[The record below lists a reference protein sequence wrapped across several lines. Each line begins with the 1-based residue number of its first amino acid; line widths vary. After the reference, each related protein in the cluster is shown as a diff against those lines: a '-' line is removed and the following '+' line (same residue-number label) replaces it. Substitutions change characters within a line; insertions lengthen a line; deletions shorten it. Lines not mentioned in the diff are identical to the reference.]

1 MNNILFYIKQS
12 VSILY
17 NNRMHIVPS
26 FIVLILVLNFSF
38 YSIIN
43 ISKLISSNSI
53 SNINEKEENQSFL
66 RYLSEKISFINVKKK
81 ENDEIKPF
89 NLLEAINSNVT
100 ELALYYEFV
109 ENITSHSYYGKWE
122 NLKMDKDK
130 NNFIDNTGEIEL
142 NFQKKRSENYLLNLN
157 QKNNSNISVSFI
169 IKDGE
174 YIDNYL
180 VGNFSFNFKN
190 IPLISYLNKNSFS
203 LYLEKVNLTY
213 AYGHY
218 MDIGKKQYI
227 NNTKI
232 NMTFYKKP
240 ENYINKIN
248 HVISSTDYS
257 LLDFHIKSSTDLD
270 NNNNNIN
277 KNITNEKEE
286 KNKLKNFEISFTSK
300 AYGVQK
306 YPIKILNY
314 SILLTLAA
322 FIEIYFSTKFLVV
335 INENVQMALNIDL
348 ITVFIQIMWTAL
360 ICGVNFF
367 LSLTYEPLT
376 YEYGMPSMTYF
387 TLFSIF
393 LLRILF
399 IGWKSR
405 YIELLFN
412 DMAQFRKKLFQ
423 FYLIFY
429 CLLLCTLVSIK
440 LWYTYFIFTFFLF
453 GGTWIFQIYHSV
465 KKGTKP
471 PMPYSYIFI
480 TSLFKI
486 LIPIY
491 LKAYNNNIFSLRPS
505 YLKVFVCISIV
516 FIEAVIVS
524 LQKLLGPKFFIPEK
538 YREQVFDYYKSEEEI
553 PENAK
558 NNECVICLENLDNL
572 AINNQEED
580 DDIFKTR
587 GNYIEKFAMTI
598 QKWNK
603 KKNNKPYMKTPCNHV
618 FHTKCLETWLEIK
631 NECPYCRQKIPPL
644 DS

>member
-1 MNNILFYIKQS
+1 M
-12 VSILY
+12 
-17 NNRMHIVPS
+17 
-26 FIVLILVLNFSF
+26 
-38 YSIIN
+38 
-43 ISKLISSNSI
+43 SNS
-53 SNINEKEENQSFL
+53 NQKKENPNFV
-66 RYLSEKISFINVKKK
+66 RFLSEKISFINIKRK
-81 ENDEIKPF
+81 ENEEFKSF

-130 NNFIDNTGEIEL
+130 NNFIDKSGEIEL
-142 NFQKKRSENYLLNLN
+142 NFQRKRSDNFLLNLN

-174 YIDNYL
+174 YIDNYI

-203 LYLEKVNLTY
+203 IYLEKINLTY

-227 NNTKI
+227 NKTNI
-232 NMTFYKKP
+232 NMTFYKKS
-240 ENYINKIN
+240 ESFINKIN
-248 HVISSTDYS
+248 HIISSTDYS
-257 LLDFHIKSSTDLD
+257 LLDFHIKSVPELE
-270 NNNNNIN
+270 NNLN
-277 KNITNEKEE
+277 KNNSIKKEE
-286 KNKLKNFEISFTSK
+286 KNGLKNFEISFIGK
-300 AYGVQK
+300 AYGIQK

-314 SILLTLAA
+314 SIILTFAA
-322 FIEIYFSTKFLVV
+322 FIEIYFSTKFLVI

-376 YEYGMPSMTYF
+376 YEYGMPSMIYF

-412 DMAQFRKKLFQ
+412 DMAQFRKKLFR
-423 FYLIFY
+423 FYLVFY
-429 CLLLCTLVSIK
+429 CLLLITLVSIK

-453 GGTWIFQIYHSV
+453 GGTWIFQIYYSV

-505 YLKVFVCISIV
+505 YLKVFICISCV
-516 FIEAVIVS
+516 FIEAIIVS

-538 YREQVFDYYKSEEEI
+538 YRDQVFDYYKSAEEI
-553 PENAK
+553 PDNTK
-558 NNECVICLENLDNL
+558 TNECVICLENLDNL
-572 AINNQEED
+572 AINNQEEED
-580 DDIFKTR
+580 EIFKTS
-587 GNYIEKFAMTI
+587 GNYIEKLATMI

-603 KKNNKPYMKTPCNHV
+603 KKNNKPYMKTPCGHV
-618 FHTKCLETWLEIK
+618 FHRRCLETWLEIK

-644 DS
+644 ET

>member
-1 MNNILFYIKQS
+1 MENILFYLKQS
-12 VSILY
+12 ISIF
-17 NNRMHIVPS
+17 NQNRVHIVPS
-26 FIVLILVLNFSF
+26 FIILLLVINFSF

-43 ISKLISSNSI
+43 FSKFKSSNSS
-53 SNINEKEENQSFL
+53 SNIEQ
-66 RYLSEKISFINVKKK
+66 KK
-81 ENDEIKPF
+81 ENQNFLRFLNQKVLKDYKRVENEEIKLF

-109 ENITSHSYYGKWE
+109 ENITSHSYYGRWE

-130 NNFIDNTGEIEL
+130 FNFIDNSGEIEL
-142 NFQKKRSENYLLNLN
+142 NFQKKRSENYLLGLN

-174 YIDNYL
+174 YIDNYI
-180 VGNFSFNFKN
+180 VGNFTFNFKN
-190 IPLISYLNKNSFS
+190 IPLMSYLNKNSFS
-203 LYLEKVNLTY
+203 IILENINLTY

-218 MDIGKKQYI
+218 MDIGKKLYI
-227 NNTKI
+227 NKTNI

-240 ENYINKIN
+240 EQYINKIN
-248 HVISSTDYS
+248 HIISSTEYS
-257 LLDFHIKSSTDLD
+257 IIDFNIKSVPDLE
-270 NNNNNIN
+270 NNLSKNNTNKKNENI
-277 KNITNEKEE
+277 
-286 KNKLKNFEISFTSK
+286 LKNFEISFSSK

-314 SILLTLAA
+314 SILLTFAA
-322 FIEIYFSTKFLVV
+322 FIEIYFSTKFLVI

-412 DMAQFRKKLFQ
+412 DISRFRKKLFQ

-453 GGTWIFQIYHSV
+453 GGTWIFQIYYSV

-480 TSLFKI
+480 TSLFKM

-505 YLKVFVCISIV
+505 YLKVFLCISIV
-516 FIEAVIVS
+516 FVEAIIVS
-524 LQKLLGPKFFIPEK
+524 LQKLLGPKFFIPER
-538 YREQVFDYYKSEEEI
+538 YREQTFDYYKSAEDI
-553 PENAK
+553 PDNRK
-558 NNECVICLENLDNL
+558 SSECVICLENLENL
-572 AINNQEED
+572 EINNQED
-580 DDIFKTR
+580 DDEVFKAN
-587 GNYIEKFAMTI
+587 GNYIEKLAVMI

-603 KKNNKPYMKTPCNHV
+603 KKNNKPYMKTPCGHI
-618 FHTKCLETWLEIK
+618 FHTRCLETWLEIK

-644 DS
+644 ES

>member
-1 MNNILFYIKQS
+1 MENILFYLKQS
-12 VSILY
+12 ISIF
-17 NNRMHIVPS
+17 NQNRVHIVPS
-26 FIVLILVLNFSF
+26 FIILLLVINFSF

-43 ISKLISSNSI
+43 FSKFKSSNSS
-53 SNINEKEENQSFL
+53 SNIEQ
-66 RYLSEKISFINVKKK
+66 KK
-81 ENDEIKPF
+81 ENQNFLRFLNQKVLKDYKRVENEEIKLF

-109 ENITSHSYYGKWE
+109 ENITSHSYYGRWE

-130 NNFIDNTGEIEL
+130 FNFIDNSGEIEL
-142 NFQKKRSENYLLNLN
+142 NFQKKRSENYLLGLN

-174 YIDNYL
+174 YIDNYI
-180 VGNFSFNFKN
+180 VGNFTFNFKN
-190 IPLISYLNKNSFS
+190 IPLMSYLNKNSFS
-203 LYLEKVNLTY
+203 IVLENINLTY

-218 MDIGKKQYI
+218 MDIGKKLYI
-227 NNTKI
+227 NKTNI

-240 ENYINKIN
+240 EQYINKIN
-248 HVISSTDYS
+248 HIISSTEYS
-257 LLDFHIKSSTDLD
+257 IIDFNIKSVPDLE
-270 NNNNNIN
+270 NNLSKNNTNKKNENI
-277 KNITNEKEE
+277 
-286 KNKLKNFEISFTSK
+286 LKNFEISFSSK

-314 SILLTLAA
+314 SILLTFAA
-322 FIEIYFSTKFLVV
+322 FIEIYFSTKFLVI

-412 DMAQFRKKLFQ
+412 DISRFRKKLFQ

-453 GGTWIFQIYHSV
+453 GGTWIFQIYYSV

-480 TSLFKI
+480 TSLFKM

-505 YLKVFVCISIV
+505 YLKVFLCISIV
-516 FIEAVIVS
+516 FVEAIIVS
-524 LQKLLGPKFFIPEK
+524 LQKLLGPKFFIPER
-538 YREQVFDYYKSEEEI
+538 YREQTFDYYKSAEDI
-553 PENAK
+553 PDNRK
-558 NNECVICLENLDNL
+558 SSECVICLENLENL
-572 AINNQEED
+572 EINNQED
-580 DDIFKTR
+580 DDEVFKAN
-587 GNYIEKFAMTI
+587 GNYIEKLAVMI

-603 KKNNKPYMKTPCNHV
+603 KKNNKPYMKTPCGHI
-618 FHTKCLETWLEIK
+618 FHTRCLETWLEIK

-644 DS
+644 ES

>member
-1 MNNILFYIKQS
+1 MENILFYLKQS
-12 VSILY
+12 ISIF
-17 NNRMHIVPS
+17 NQNRVHIVPS
-26 FIVLILVLNFSF
+26 FIILLLVLNFSF
-38 YSIIN
+38 YGVIN
-43 ISKLISSNSI
+43 FSKFKSSNSS
-53 SNINEKEENQSFL
+53 SNIEQ
-66 RYLSEKISFINVKKK
+66 KK
-81 ENDEIKPF
+81 ENQNFLRFLNQKVLKDYKRVENEEIKLF

-109 ENITSHSYYGKWE
+109 ENITSHSYYGRWE

-130 NNFIDNTGEIEL
+130 FNFIDNSGEIEL
-142 NFQKKRSENYLLNLN
+142 NFQKKRSENYLLGLN

-174 YIDNYL
+174 YIDNYI
-180 VGNFSFNFKN
+180 VGNFTFNFKN
-190 IPLISYLNKNSFS
+190 IPLMSYLNKNSFS
-203 LYLEKVNLTY
+203 IILENINLTY

-218 MDIGKKQYI
+218 MDIGKKLYI
-227 NNTKI
+227 NKTNI

-240 ENYINKIN
+240 EQYINKIN
-248 HVISSTDYS
+248 HIISSTEYS
-257 LLDFHIKSSTDLD
+257 IIDFNIKSIPDLE
-270 NNNNNIN
+270 NNLSKNNTNKKNENI
-277 KNITNEKEE
+277 
-286 KNKLKNFEISFTSK
+286 LKNFEISFSSK

-314 SILLTLAA
+314 SILLTFAA
-322 FIEIYFSTKFLVV
+322 FIEIYFSTKFLVI

-412 DMAQFRKKLFQ
+412 DISRFRKKLFQ

-453 GGTWIFQIYHSV
+453 GGTWIFQIYYSV

-480 TSLFKI
+480 TSLFKM

-505 YLKVFVCISIV
+505 YLKVFLCISIV
-516 FIEAVIVS
+516 FVEAIIVS
-524 LQKLLGPKFFIPEK
+524 LQKLLGPKFFIPER
-538 YREQVFDYYKSEEEI
+538 YREQTFDYYKSAEDI
-553 PENAK
+553 PDNRK
-558 NNECVICLENLDNL
+558 SSECVICLENLENL
-572 AINNQEED
+572 EINNQED
-580 DDIFKTR
+580 DDEVFKAN
-587 GNYIEKFAMTI
+587 GNYIEKLAVMI

-603 KKNNKPYMKTPCNHV
+603 KKNNKPYMKTPCGHI
-618 FHTKCLETWLEIK
+618 FHTRCLETWLEIK

-644 DS
+644 ES

>member
-12 VSILY
+12 ISIFY
-17 NNRMHIVPS
+17 NNRVHIVPS
-26 FIVLILVLNFSF
+26 FIILLLVLNFSF

-43 ISKLISSNSI
+43 ISKLNSSSSKSNS
-53 SNINEKEENQSFL
+53 NQKNENHNFL
-66 RYLSEKISFINVKKK
+66 RFLSERISLINLKRK
-81 ENDEIKPF
+81 ENEEFKSF

-130 NNFIDNTGEIEL
+130 NNFIDKSGEIEL
-142 NFQKKRSENYLLNLN
+142 NFQRKRSDNYLLNLN

-174 YIDNYL
+174 YIDNYI

-203 LYLEKVNLTY
+203 IYLEKINLTY

-227 NNTKI
+227 NKTNI

-240 ENYINKIN
+240 ESFINKIN
-248 HVISSTDYS
+248 HIISSTDYS
-257 LLDFHIKSSTDLD
+257 LLDFHIKSIPEIESNL
-270 NNNNNIN
+270 N
-277 KNITNEKEE
+277 KNNSIKKEE
-286 KNKLKNFEISFTSK
+286 NRLKDFEISFIGK
-300 AYGVQK
+300 AYGIQK

-314 SILLTLAA
+314 SIILTFAA
-322 FIEIYFSTKFLVV
+322 FIEIYFSTKFLVI

-376 YEYGMPSMTYF
+376 YEYGMPSMIYF

-412 DMAQFRKKLFQ
+412 DMAQFRKKLFR
-423 FYLIFY
+423 FYLVFY
-429 CLLLCTLVSIK
+429 CLLLITLVSIK

-453 GGTWIFQIYHSV
+453 GGTWIFQIYYSV

-505 YLKVFVCISIV
+505 YLKVFICISCV
-516 FIEAVIVS
+516 FIEAIIVS

-538 YREQVFDYYKSEEEI
+538 YRDQVFDYYKSAEEI
-553 PENAK
+553 PDNTK
-558 NNECVICLENLDNL
+558 TNECVICLENLDNL
-572 AINNQEED
+572 AINNQEEED
-580 DDIFKTR
+580 EIFKTS
-587 GNYIEKFAMTI
+587 GNYIEKLATMI

-603 KKNNKPYMKTPCNHV
+603 KKNNKPYMKTPCGHV
-618 FHTKCLETWLEIK
+618 FHRRCLETWLEIK

-644 DS
+644 ET

>member
-1 MNNILFYIKQS
+1 MENILFYLKQS
-12 VSILY
+12 ISIF
-17 NNRMHIVPS
+17 NQNRVHIVPS
-26 FIVLILVLNFSF
+26 FIILLLVLNFSF
-38 YSIIN
+38 YGIIN
-43 ISKLISSNSI
+43 FSKFKSSNSS
-53 SNINEKEENQSFL
+53 SNIEQ
-66 RYLSEKISFINVKKK
+66 KK
-81 ENDEIKPF
+81 ENQNFLRFLNQKVLKDYKRVENEEIKLF

-109 ENITSHSYYGKWE
+109 ENITSHSYYGRWE

-130 NNFIDNTGEIEL
+130 FNFIDNSGEIEL
-142 NFQKKRSENYLLNLN
+142 NFQKKRSENYLLGLN

-174 YIDNYL
+174 YIDNYI
-180 VGNFSFNFKN
+180 VGNFTFNFKN
-190 IPLISYLNKNSFS
+190 IPLMSYLNKDSFS
-203 LYLEKVNLTY
+203 IILENINLTY

-218 MDIGKKQYI
+218 MDIGKKLYI
-227 NNTKI
+227 NKTNI

-240 ENYINKIN
+240 EQYINKIN
-248 HVISSTDYS
+248 HIISSTEYS
-257 LLDFHIKSSTDLD
+257 IIDFNIKSVPDLE
-270 NNNNNIN
+270 NNLSKNNTNKKNENI
-277 KNITNEKEE
+277 
-286 KNKLKNFEISFTSK
+286 LKNFEISFSSK

-314 SILLTLAA
+314 SILLTFAA
-322 FIEIYFSTKFLVV
+322 FIEIYFSTKFLVI

-412 DMAQFRKKLFQ
+412 DISRFRKKLFQ

-453 GGTWIFQIYHSV
+453 GGTWIFQIYYSV

-480 TSLFKI
+480 TSLFKM

-505 YLKVFVCISIV
+505 YLKVFLCISIV
-516 FIEAVIVS
+516 FVEAIIVS

-538 YREQVFDYYKSEEEI
+538 YRDQVFDYYKSAEEI
-553 PENAK
+553 PDNTK
-558 NNECVICLENLDNL
+558 TNECVICLENLDNL
-572 AINNQEED
+572 AINNQEEED
-580 DDIFKTR
+580 EIFKTS
-587 GNYIEKFAMTI
+587 GNYIEKLATMI

-603 KKNNKPYMKTPCNHV
+603 KKNNKPYMKTPCGHV
-618 FHTKCLETWLEIK
+618 FHRRCLETWLEIK

-644 DS
+644 ES

>member
-1 MNNILFYIKQS
+1 MDYILFYLKQS
-12 VSILY
+12 ISIF
-17 NNRMHIVPS
+17 NQNRVHIVPS
-26 FIVLILVLNFSF
+26 FIILILVLNFSF
-38 YSIIN
+38 YSMIN
-43 ISKLISSNSI
+43 FSKFKSSNASTN
-53 SNINEKEENQSFL
+53 SNSNKENQNFLRFLSEKVGVNFKKEEN
-66 RYLSEKISFINVKKK
+66 E
-81 ENDEIKPF
+81 EIKLF

-130 NNFIDNTGEIEL
+130 NNFIDKSGEIEL
-142 NFQKKRSENYLLNLN
+142 NFQKKREENYLLSLN
-157 QKNNSNISVSFI
+157 QKNSSNISVSFI

-174 YIDNYL
+174 YIDNYI

-190 IPLISYLNKNSFS
+190 IPLISYLSKNSFS
-203 LYLEKVNLTY
+203 IILENINLTY

-218 MDIGKKQYI
+218 MDIGKKLYI
-227 NNTKI
+227 NKTNI

-240 ENYINKIN
+240 EQYINKIS
-248 HVISSTDYS
+248 HVISSTEYS
-257 LLDFHIKSSTDLD
+257 LIDFHIKSIPDTE
-270 NNNNNIN
+270 N
-277 KNITNEKEE
+277 KNNDTE
-286 KNKLKNFEISFTSK
+286 KNKLKNFEISFSSK

-314 SILLTLAA
+314 SILLTFAA
-322 FIEIYFSTKFLVV
+322 FIEIYFSTKFLVE
-335 INENVQMALNIDL
+335 INENVQMAMNIDL

-412 DMAQFRKKLFQ
+412 DIAQFRKKLFQ

-440 LWYTYFIFTFFLF
+440 LWYTYFICTFFLF
-453 GGTWIFQIYHSV
+453 GGTWIFQIYYSV

-471 PMPYSYIFI
+471 PMPYSYIFT

-505 YLKVFVCISIV
+505 YLKVFLCISIV
-516 FIEAVIVS
+516 FVEAIIVS
-524 LQKLLGPKFFIPEK
+524 LQKLLGPKFFIPER
-538 YREQVFDYYKSEEEI
+538 YREPTFDYYKSAEEI
-553 PENAK
+553 PENKK
-558 NNECVICLENLDNL
+558 NGECVICLENLDNL
-572 AINNQEED
+572 DVNNRDED
-580 DDIFKTR
+580 DEVFKTN
-587 GNYIEKFAMTI
+587 GNYIEKLAFMI

-603 KKNNKPYMKTPCNHV
+603 KKNNKPYMKTPCAHI

-631 NECPYCRQKIPPL
+631 NECPSCRQKIPPL
-644 DS
+644 ES

>member
-12 VSILY
+12 ISIFY
-17 NNRMHIVPS
+17 NNRVHIVPS
-26 FIVLILVLNFSF
+26 FIILLLVLNFSF

-43 ISKLISSNSI
+43 ISKLNSSSSKSNS
-53 SNINEKEENQSFL
+53 NQKNENHNFL
-66 RYLSEKISFINVKKK
+66 RFLSEKISLINLKRK
-81 ENDEIKPF
+81 ENEEFKSF

-130 NNFIDNTGEIEL
+130 NNFIDKSGEIEL
-142 NFQKKRSENYLLNLN
+142 NFQRKRSDNYLLNLN

-174 YIDNYL
+174 YIDNYI

-190 IPLISYLNKNSFS
+190 IPLISYLSKNSFS
-203 LYLEKVNLTY
+203 IYLEKINLTY

-227 NNTKI
+227 NKTNI

-240 ENYINKIN
+240 ESFINKIN
-248 HVISSTDYS
+248 HIISSTDYS
-257 LLDFHIKSSTDLD
+257 LLDFHIKSIPEIESNL
-270 NNNNNIN
+270 N
-277 KNITNEKEE
+277 KNNSIKKEE
-286 KNKLKNFEISFTSK
+286 NRLKDFEISFIGK
-300 AYGVQK
+300 AYGIQK

-314 SILLTLAA
+314 SIILTFAA
-322 FIEIYFSTKFLVV
+322 FIEIYFSTKFLVI

-376 YEYGMPSMTYF
+376 YEYGMPSMIYF

-412 DMAQFRKKLFQ
+412 DMAQFRKKLFR
-423 FYLIFY
+423 FYLVFY
-429 CLLLCTLVSIK
+429 CLLLITLVSIK

-453 GGTWIFQIYHSV
+453 GGTWIFQIYYSV

-505 YLKVFVCISIV
+505 YLKVFICISCV
-516 FIEAVIVS
+516 FIEAIIVS

-538 YREQVFDYYKSEEEI
+538 YRDQVFDYYKSAEEI
-553 PENAK
+553 PDNTK
-558 NNECVICLENLDNL
+558 TNECVICLENLDNL
-572 AINNQEED
+572 AINNQEEED
-580 DDIFKTR
+580 EIFKTS
-587 GNYIEKFAMTI
+587 GNYIEKLATMI

-603 KKNNKPYMKTPCNHV
+603 KKNNKPYMKTPCGHV
-618 FHTKCLETWLEIK
+618 FHRRCLETWLEIK
-631 NECPYCRQKIPPL
+631 NECPYCRQRIPPL
-644 DS
+644 ES

>member
-1 MNNILFYIKQS
+1 MENILFYLKQS
-12 VSILY
+12 ISIF
-17 NNRMHIVPS
+17 NQNRVHIVPS
-26 FIVLILVLNFSF
+26 FIILLLVLNFSF

-43 ISKLISSNSI
+43 FSKFKSSNSS
-53 SNINEKEENQSFL
+53 SNIEQ
-66 RYLSEKISFINVKKK
+66 KK
-81 ENDEIKPF
+81 ENQNFLRFLNQKVLKDYKRVENEEIKLF

-109 ENITSHSYYGKWE
+109 ENITSHSYYGRWE

-130 NNFIDNTGEIEL
+130 FNFIDNSGEIEL
-142 NFQKKRSENYLLNLN
+142 NFQKKRSENYLLGLN

-174 YIDNYL
+174 YIDNYI
-180 VGNFSFNFKN
+180 VGNFTFNFKN
-190 IPLISYLNKNSFS
+190 IPLMSYLNKNSFS
-203 LYLEKVNLTY
+203 IILENINLTY

-218 MDIGKKQYI
+218 MDIGKKLYI
-227 NNTKI
+227 NKTNI

-240 ENYINKIN
+240 EQYINKIN
-248 HVISSTDYS
+248 HIISSTEYS
-257 LLDFHIKSSTDLD
+257 IIDFNIKSVPDLE
-270 NNNNNIN
+270 NNLSKNNTNKKNENI
-277 KNITNEKEE
+277 
-286 KNKLKNFEISFTSK
+286 LKNFEISFSSK

-314 SILLTLAA
+314 SILLTFAA
-322 FIEIYFSTKFLVV
+322 FIEIYFSTKFLVI

-412 DMAQFRKKLFQ
+412 DISRFRKKLFQ

-453 GGTWIFQIYHSV
+453 GGTWIFQIYYSV

-480 TSLFKI
+480 TSLFKM

-505 YLKVFVCISIV
+505 YLKVFLCISIV
-516 FIEAVIVS
+516 FVETIIVS
-524 LQKLLGPKFFIPEK
+524 LQKLLGPKFFIPER
-538 YREQVFDYYKSEEEI
+538 YREQTFDYYKSAEDI
-553 PENAK
+553 PDNRK
-558 NNECVICLENLDNL
+558 SSECVICLENLENL
-572 AINNQEED
+572 EINNQED
-580 DDIFKTR
+580 DDEVFKAN
-587 GNYIEKFAMTI
+587 GNYIEKLAVMI

-603 KKNNKPYMKTPCNHV
+603 KKNNKPYMKTPCGHI
-618 FHTKCLETWLEIK
+618 FHTRCLETWLEIK

-644 DS
+644 ES

>member
-12 VSILY
+12 ISIFY
-17 NNRMHIVPS
+17 NNRVHIVPS
-26 FIVLILVLNFSF
+26 FIILLLVLNFSF

-43 ISKLISSNSI
+43 ISKLNSSSSKSNS
-53 SNINEKEENQSFL
+53 NQKNENHNFL
-66 RYLSEKISFINVKKK
+66 RFLSEGISLINLKRK
-81 ENDEIKPF
+81 ENEEFKSF

-130 NNFIDNTGEIEL
+130 NNFIDKSGEIEL
-142 NFQKKRSENYLLNLN
+142 NFQRKRSDNYLLNLN

-174 YIDNYL
+174 YIDNYI

-190 IPLISYLNKNSFS
+190 IPLISYLSKNSFS
-203 LYLEKVNLTY
+203 IYLEKINLTY

-227 NNTKI
+227 NKTNI

-240 ENYINKIN
+240 ESFINKIN
-248 HVISSTDYS
+248 HIISSTDYS
-257 LLDFHIKSSTDLD
+257 LLDFHIKSIPEIESNL
-270 NNNNNIN
+270 N
-277 KNITNEKEE
+277 KNNSIKKEE
-286 KNKLKNFEISFTSK
+286 NRLKDFEISFIGK
-300 AYGVQK
+300 AYGIQK

-314 SILLTLAA
+314 SIILTFAA
-322 FIEIYFSTKFLVV
+322 FIEIYFSTKFLVI

-376 YEYGMPSMTYF
+376 YEYGMPSMIYF

-412 DMAQFRKKLFQ
+412 DMAQFRKKLFR
-423 FYLIFY
+423 FYLVFY
-429 CLLLCTLVSIK
+429 CLLLITLVSIK

-453 GGTWIFQIYHSV
+453 GGTWIFQIYYSV

-505 YLKVFVCISIV
+505 YLKVFICISCV
-516 FIEAVIVS
+516 FIEAIIVS

-538 YREQVFDYYKSEEEI
+538 YRDQVFDYYKSAEEI
-553 PENAK
+553 PDNTK
-558 NNECVICLENLDNL
+558 TNECVICLENLDNL
-572 AINNQEED
+572 AINNQEEED
-580 DDIFKTR
+580 EIFKTS
-587 GNYIEKFAMTI
+587 GNYIEKLATMI

-603 KKNNKPYMKTPCNHV
+603 KKNNKPYMKTPCGHV
-618 FHTKCLETWLEIK
+618 FHRRCLETWLEIK

-644 DS
+644 ES

>member
-1 MNNILFYIKQS
+1 MNNILFYLKQS
-12 VSILY
+12 ISIFY
-17 NNRMHIVPS
+17 NNRVHIVPS
-26 FIVLILVLNFSF
+26 FIILLLVLNFSF

-43 ISKLISSNSI
+43 ISKLNSSSSMPNS
-53 SNINEKEENQSFL
+53 NQKKENPNFL
-66 RYLSEKISFINVKKK
+66 RFLSEKISFINIKRK
-81 ENDEIKPF
+81 ENEEFKSF

-130 NNFIDNTGEIEL
+130 NNFIDKSGEIEL
-142 NFQKKRSENYLLNLN
+142 NFQRKRSDNFLLNLN

-174 YIDNYL
+174 YIDNYI

-203 LYLEKVNLTY
+203 IYLEKINLTY

-227 NNTKI
+227 NKTNI
-232 NMTFYKKP
+232 NMTFYKKS
-240 ENYINKIN
+240 ESFINKIN
-248 HVISSTDYS
+248 HIISSTDYS
-257 LLDFHIKSSTDLD
+257 LLDFHIKSVPELE
-270 NNNNNIN
+270 NNLN
-277 KNITNEKEE
+277 KNNSIKKEE
-286 KNKLKNFEISFTSK
+286 KNGLKNFEISFIGK
-300 AYGVQK
+300 AYGIQK

-314 SILLTLAA
+314 SIILTFAA
-322 FIEIYFSTKFLVV
+322 FIEIYFSTKFLVI

-376 YEYGMPSMTYF
+376 YEYGMPSMIYF

-412 DMAQFRKKLFQ
+412 DMAQFRKKLFR
-423 FYLIFY
+423 FYLVFY
-429 CLLLCTLVSIK
+429 CLLLITLVSIK

-453 GGTWIFQIYHSV
+453 GGTWIFQIYYSV

-505 YLKVFVCISIV
+505 YLKVFICISFV
-516 FIEAVIVS
+516 FVEAIIVS

-538 YREQVFDYYKSEEEI
+538 YREQVFDYYKSAEEI
-553 PENAK
+553 PDNTK
-558 NNECVICLENLDNL
+558 TNECVICLENLENL
-572 AINNQEED
+572 AINNQDEED
-580 DDIFKTR
+580 EIFKTS
-587 GNYIEKFAMTI
+587 GNYIEKLATMI

-603 KKNNKPYMKTPCNHV
+603 KKNNKPYMKTPCGHV
-618 FHTKCLETWLEIK
+618 FHRRCLETWLEIK

-644 DS
+644 ES

>member
-1 MNNILFYIKQS
+1 MENILFYLKQS
-12 VSILY
+12 ISIF
-17 NNRMHIVPS
+17 NQNRVHIVPS
-26 FIVLILVLNFSF
+26 FIILLLVLNFSF

-43 ISKLISSNSI
+43 FSKFKSSNSS
-53 SNINEKEENQSFL
+53 SNIEQ
-66 RYLSEKISFINVKKK
+66 KK
-81 ENDEIKPF
+81 ENQNFLRFLNQKVLKDYKRVENEEIKLF

-109 ENITSHSYYGKWE
+109 ENITSHSYYGRWE

-130 NNFIDNTGEIEL
+130 FNFIDNSGEIEL
-142 NFQKKRSENYLLNLN
+142 NFQKKRSENYLLGLN

-174 YIDNYL
+174 YIDNYI
-180 VGNFSFNFKN
+180 VGNFTFNFKN
-190 IPLISYLNKNSFS
+190 IPLMSYLNKNSFS
-203 LYLEKVNLTY
+203 IILENINLTY

-218 MDIGKKQYI
+218 MDIGKKLYI
-227 NNTKI
+227 NKTNI

-240 ENYINKIN
+240 EQYINKIN
-248 HVISSTDYS
+248 HIISSTEYS
-257 LLDFHIKSSTDLD
+257 IIDFNIKSVPDLE
-270 NNNNNIN
+270 NNLSKNNTNKKNENI
-277 KNITNEKEE
+277 
-286 KNKLKNFEISFTSK
+286 LKNFEISFSSK

-314 SILLTLAA
+314 SILLTFAA
-322 FIEIYFSTKFLVV
+322 FIEIYFSTKFLVI

-412 DMAQFRKKLFQ
+412 DISRFRKKLFQ

-453 GGTWIFQIYHSV
+453 GGTWIFQIYYSV

-480 TSLFKI
+480 TSLFKM

-505 YLKVFVCISIV
+505 YLKVFLCISIV
-516 FIEAVIVS
+516 FVEAIIVS
-524 LQKLLGPKFFIPEK
+524 LQKLLGPKFFIPER
-538 YREQVFDYYKSEEEI
+538 YREQTFDYYKSAEDI
-553 PENAK
+553 PDNRK
-558 NNECVICLENLDNL
+558 SSECVICLENLENL
-572 AINNQEED
+572 EINNQED
-580 DDIFKTR
+580 DDEVFKAN
-587 GNYIEKFAMTI
+587 GNYIEKLAVII

-603 KKNNKPYMKTPCNHV
+603 KKNNKPYMKTPCGHI
-618 FHTKCLETWLEIK
+618 FHTRCLETWLEIK

-644 DS
+644 ES

>member
-1 MNNILFYIKQS
+1 MNNILFYLKQS
-12 VSILY
+12 ISIFY
-17 NNRMHIVPS
+17 NNRVHIVPS
-26 FIVLILVLNFSF
+26 FIILLLVLNFSF

-43 ISKLISSNSI
+43 ISKLNSSSSMSNS
-53 SNINEKEENQSFL
+53 NQKKENPNFV
-66 RYLSEKISFINVKKK
+66 RFLSEKISFINIKRK
-81 ENDEIKPF
+81 ENEEFKSF

-130 NNFIDNTGEIEL
+130 NNFIDKSGEIEL
-142 NFQKKRSENYLLNLN
+142 NFQRKRSDNFLLNLN

-174 YIDNYL
+174 YIDNYI

-203 LYLEKVNLTY
+203 IYLEKINLTY

-227 NNTKI
+227 NKTNI
-232 NMTFYKKP
+232 NMTFYKKS
-240 ENYINKIN
+240 ESFINKIN
-248 HVISSTDYS
+248 HIISSTDYS
-257 LLDFHIKSSTDLD
+257 LLDFHIKSVPELD
-270 NNNNNIN
+270 NNLN
-277 KNITNEKEE
+277 KNNSTKKEE
-286 KNKLKNFEISFTSK
+286 KNGLKNFEISFIGK
-300 AYGVQK
+300 AYGIQK

-314 SILLTLAA
+314 SIILTFAA
-322 FIEIYFSTKFLVV
+322 FIEIYFSTKFLVI

-376 YEYGMPSMTYF
+376 YEYGMPSMIYF

-412 DMAQFRKKLFQ
+412 DMAQFRKKLFR
-423 FYLIFY
+423 FYLVFY
-429 CLLLCTLVSIK
+429 CLLLITLVSIK

-453 GGTWIFQIYHSV
+453 GGTWIFQIYYSV

-505 YLKVFVCISIV
+505 YLKVFICISFV
-516 FIEAVIVS
+516 FVEAIIVS

-538 YREQVFDYYKSEEEI
+538 YREQVFDYYKSAEEI
-553 PENAK
+553 PDNTK
-558 NNECVICLENLDNL
+558 TNECVICLENLENL
-572 AINNQEED
+572 AINNQDEED
-580 DDIFKTR
+580 EIFKTN
-587 GNYIEKFAMTI
+587 GNYIEKLATMI

-603 KKNNKPYMKTPCNHV
+603 KKNNKPYMKTPCGHV
-618 FHTKCLETWLEIK
+618 FHRRCLETWLEIK

-644 DS
+644 ET

>member
-1 MNNILFYIKQS
+1 MENILFYLKQS
-12 VSILY
+12 ISIF
-17 NNRMHIVPS
+17 NQNRVHIVPS
-26 FIVLILVLNFSF
+26 FIILLLVLNFSF

-43 ISKLISSNSI
+43 FSKFKSSNSS
-53 SNINEKEENQSFL
+53 SNIEQ
-66 RYLSEKISFINVKKK
+66 KK
-81 ENDEIKPF
+81 ENQNFLRFLNQKVLKDYKRVENEEIKLF

-109 ENITSHSYYGKWE
+109 ENITSHSYYGRWE

-130 NNFIDNTGEIEL
+130 FNFIDNSGEIEL
-142 NFQKKRSENYLLNLN
+142 NFQKKRSENYLLGLN

-174 YIDNYL
+174 YIDNYI
-180 VGNFSFNFKN
+180 VGNFTFNFKN
-190 IPLISYLNKNSFS
+190 IPLMSYLNKNSFS
-203 LYLEKVNLTY
+203 IILENINLTY

-218 MDIGKKQYI
+218 MDIGKKLYI
-227 NNTKI
+227 NKTNI

-240 ENYINKIN
+240 EQYINKIN
-248 HVISSTDYS
+248 HIISSTEYS
-257 LLDFHIKSSTDLD
+257 IIDFNIKSIPDLE
-270 NNNNNIN
+270 NNLSKNNTNKKNENI
-277 KNITNEKEE
+277 
-286 KNKLKNFEISFTSK
+286 LKNFEISFSSK

-314 SILLTLAA
+314 SILLTFAA
-322 FIEIYFSTKFLVV
+322 FIEIYFSTKFLVI

-412 DMAQFRKKLFQ
+412 DISRFRKKLFQ

-453 GGTWIFQIYHSV
+453 GGTWIFQIYYSV

-480 TSLFKI
+480 TSLFKM

-505 YLKVFVCISIV
+505 YLKVFLCISIV
-516 FIEAVIVS
+516 FVEAIIVS
-524 LQKLLGPKFFIPEK
+524 LQKLLGPKFFIPER
-538 YREQVFDYYKSEEEI
+538 YREQTFDYYKSAEDI
-553 PENAK
+553 PDNRK
-558 NNECVICLENLDNL
+558 SSECVICLENLENL
-572 AINNQEED
+572 EINNQED
-580 DDIFKTR
+580 DDEVFKAN
-587 GNYIEKFAMTI
+587 GNYIEKLAVMI

-603 KKNNKPYMKTPCNHV
+603 KKNNKPYMKTPCGHI
-618 FHTKCLETWLEIK
+618 FHTRCLETWLEIK

-644 DS
+644 ES

>member
-1 MNNILFYIKQS
+1 MSNILFYIKQS
-12 VSILY
+12 ISIFY
-17 NNRMHIVPS
+17 NNRVHIVPS
-26 FIVLILVLNFSF
+26 FIILLLVLNFSF

-43 ISKLISSNSI
+43 ISKLNSSSSKSNS
-53 SNINEKEENQSFL
+53 NQKNENHNFL
-66 RYLSEKISFINVKKK
+66 RFLSERISLINLKRK
-81 ENDEIKPF
+81 ENEEFKSF

-130 NNFIDNTGEIEL
+130 NNFIDKSGEIEL
-142 NFQKKRSENYLLNLN
+142 NFQRKRSDNYLLNLN

-174 YIDNYL
+174 YIDNYI

-190 IPLISYLNKNSFS
+190 IPLISYLSKNSFS
-203 LYLEKVNLTY
+203 IYLEKINLTY

-227 NNTKI
+227 NKTNI

-240 ENYINKIN
+240 ESFINKIN
-248 HVISSTDYS
+248 HIISSTDYS
-257 LLDFHIKSSTDLD
+257 LLDFHIKSIPEIESNL
-270 NNNNNIN
+270 N
-277 KNITNEKEE
+277 KNNSIKKEE
-286 KNKLKNFEISFTSK
+286 NRLKDFEISFIGK
-300 AYGVQK
+300 AYGIQK

-314 SILLTLAA
+314 SIILTFAA
-322 FIEIYFSTKFLVV
+322 FIEIYFSTKFLVI

-376 YEYGMPSMTYF
+376 YEYGMPSMIYF

-412 DMAQFRKKLFQ
+412 DMAQFRKKLFR
-423 FYLIFY
+423 FYLVFY
-429 CLLLCTLVSIK
+429 CLLLITLVSIK

-453 GGTWIFQIYHSV
+453 GGTWIFQIYYSV

-505 YLKVFVCISIV
+505 YLKVFICISCV
-516 FIEAVIVS
+516 FIEAIIVS

-538 YREQVFDYYKSEEEI
+538 YRDQVFDYYKSAEEI
-553 PENAK
+553 PDNTK
-558 NNECVICLENLDNL
+558 TNECVICLENLDNL
-572 AINNQEED
+572 AINNQEEED
-580 DDIFKTR
+580 EIFKTS
-587 GNYIEKFAMTI
+587 GNYIEKLATMI

-603 KKNNKPYMKTPCNHV
+603 KKNNKPYMKTPCGHV
-618 FHTKCLETWLEIK
+618 FHRRCLETWLEIK

-644 DS
+644 ET

>member
-1 MNNILFYIKQS
+1 MSNILFYIKQS
-12 VSILY
+12 ISIFY
-17 NNRMHIVPS
+17 NNRVHIVPS
-26 FIVLILVLNFSF
+26 FIILLLVLNFSF

-43 ISKLISSNSI
+43 ISKLNSSSSKSNS
-53 SNINEKEENQSFL
+53 NQKNENHNFL
-66 RYLSEKISFINVKKK
+66 RFLSERISFINLKRK
-81 ENDEIKPF
+81 ENEEFKSF

-130 NNFIDNTGEIEL
+130 NNFIDKSGEIEL
-142 NFQKKRSENYLLNLN
+142 NFQRKRSDNYLLNLN

-174 YIDNYL
+174 YIDNYI

-203 LYLEKVNLTY
+203 IYLEKINLTY

-227 NNTKI
+227 NKTNI

-240 ENYINKIN
+240 ESFINKIN
-248 HVISSTDYS
+248 HIISSTDYS
-257 LLDFHIKSSTDLD
+257 LLDFHIKSIPEIESNL
-270 NNNNNIN
+270 N
-277 KNITNEKEE
+277 KNDSIKKEE
-286 KNKLKNFEISFTSK
+286 NRLKDFEISFIGK
-300 AYGVQK
+300 AYGIQK

-314 SILLTLAA
+314 SIILTFAA
-322 FIEIYFSTKFLVV
+322 FIEIYFSTKFLVI

-376 YEYGMPSMTYF
+376 YEYGMPSMIYF

-412 DMAQFRKKLFQ
+412 DMAQFRKKLFR
-423 FYLIFY
+423 FYLVFY
-429 CLLLCTLVSIK
+429 CLLLITLVSIK

-453 GGTWIFQIYHSV
+453 GGTWIFQIYYSV

-505 YLKVFVCISIV
+505 YLKVFICISFV
-516 FIEAVIVS
+516 FIEAIIVS

-538 YREQVFDYYKSEEEI
+538 YRDQVFDYYKSAEEI
-553 PENAK
+553 PDNTK
-558 NNECVICLENLDNL
+558 TNECVICLENLDNL
-572 AINNQEED
+572 AINNQEEED
-580 DDIFKTR
+580 EIFKTS
-587 GNYIEKFAMTI
+587 GNYIEKLATMI

-603 KKNNKPYMKTPCNHV
+603 KKNNKPYMKTPCGHV
-618 FHTKCLETWLEIK
+618 FHRRCLETWLEIK

-644 DS
+644 ET

>member
-1 MNNILFYIKQS
+1 MENILFYLKQS
-12 VSILY
+12 ISIF
-17 NNRMHIVPS
+17 NQNRVHIVPS
-26 FIVLILVLNFSF
+26 FIILLLVLNFSF

-43 ISKLISSNSI
+43 FSKFKSSNSS
-53 SNINEKEENQSFL
+53 SNIEQ
-66 RYLSEKISFINVKKK
+66 KK
-81 ENDEIKPF
+81 ENQNFLRFLNQKVLKDYKRVENEEIKLF

-109 ENITSHSYYGKWE
+109 ENITSHSYYGRWE

-130 NNFIDNTGEIEL
+130 FNFIDNSGEIEL
-142 NFQKKRSENYLLNLN
+142 NFQKKRSENYLLGLN

-174 YIDNYL
+174 YIDNYI
-180 VGNFSFNFKN
+180 VGNFTFNFKN
-190 IPLISYLNKNSFS
+190 IPLMSYLNKNSFS
-203 LYLEKVNLTY
+203 IILENINLTY

-218 MDIGKKQYI
+218 MDIGKKLYI
-227 NNTKI
+227 NKTNI
-232 NMTFYKKP
+232 NMTFYKQP
-240 ENYINKIN
+240 EQYINKIN
-248 HVISSTDYS
+248 HIISSTEYS
-257 LLDFHIKSSTDLD
+257 IIDFNIKSVPDLE
-270 NNNNNIN
+270 NNLS
-277 KNITNEKEE
+277 
-286 KNKLKNFEISFTSK
+286 KNKKKKKNENILKNFEISFSSK

-314 SILLTLAA
+314 SILLTFAA
-322 FIEIYFSTKFLVV
+322 FIEIYFSTKFLVI

-412 DMAQFRKKLFQ
+412 DISRFRKKLFQ

-453 GGTWIFQIYHSV
+453 GGTWIFQIYYSV

-480 TSLFKI
+480 TSLFKM

-505 YLKVFVCISIV
+505 YLKVFLCISIV
-516 FIEAVIVS
+516 FVEAIIVS
-524 LQKLLGPKFFIPEK
+524 LQKLLGPKFFIPER
-538 YREQVFDYYKSEEEI
+538 YREQTFDYYKSAEDI
-553 PENAK
+553 PDNRK
-558 NNECVICLENLDNL
+558 SSECVICLENLENL
-572 AINNQEED
+572 EINNQED
-580 DDIFKTR
+580 DDEVFKAN
-587 GNYIEKFAMTI
+587 GNYIEKLAVMI

-603 KKNNKPYMKTPCNHV
+603 KKNNKPYMKTPCGHI
-618 FHTKCLETWLEIK
+618 FHTRCLETWLEIK

-644 DS
+644 ES

>member
-1 MNNILFYIKQS
+1 MENIFFYLKQS
-12 VSILY
+12 ISIF
-17 NNRMHIVPS
+17 NQNRVHIVPS
-26 FIVLILVLNFSF
+26 FIILLLVLNFSF

-43 ISKLISSNSI
+43 FSKFKSSNSS
-53 SNINEKEENQSFL
+53 SNIE
-66 RYLSEKISFINVKKK
+66 RKK
-81 ENDEIKPF
+81 ENQNFLRFLNQKVLKDYKRVENEEIKLF

-109 ENITSHSYYGKWE
+109 ENITSHSYYGRWE

-130 NNFIDNTGEIEL
+130 FNFIDNSGEIEL
-142 NFQKKRSENYLLNLN
+142 NFQKKRSENYLLGLN

-174 YIDNYL
+174 YIDNYI
-180 VGNFSFNFKN
+180 VGNFTFNFKN
-190 IPLISYLNKNSFS
+190 IPLMSYLNKNSFS
-203 LYLEKVNLTY
+203 IILENINLTY

-218 MDIGKKQYI
+218 MDIGKKLYI
-227 NNTKI
+227 NKTNI

-240 ENYINKIN
+240 EQYINKIN
-248 HVISSTDYS
+248 HIISSTEYS
-257 LLDFHIKSSTDLD
+257 IIDFNIKSVPDLE
-270 NNNNNIN
+270 NNLSKNNTNKKNENI
-277 KNITNEKEE
+277 
-286 KNKLKNFEISFTSK
+286 LKNFEISFSSK

-314 SILLTLAA
+314 SILLTFAA
-322 FIEIYFSTKFLVV
+322 FIEIYFSTKFLVI

-412 DMAQFRKKLFQ
+412 DISRFRKKLFQ

-453 GGTWIFQIYHSV
+453 GGTWIFQIYYSV

-480 TSLFKI
+480 TSLFKM

-505 YLKVFVCISIV
+505 YLKVFLCISIV
-516 FIEAVIVS
+516 FVEAIIVS
-524 LQKLLGPKFFIPEK
+524 LQKLLGPKFFIPER
-538 YREQVFDYYKSEEEI
+538 YREQTFDYYKSAEDI
-553 PENAK
+553 PDNRK
-558 NNECVICLENLDNL
+558 SSECVICLENLENL
-572 AINNQEED
+572 EINNQED
-580 DDIFKTR
+580 DDEVFKAN
-587 GNYIEKFAMTI
+587 GNYIEKLAVMI

-603 KKNNKPYMKTPCNHV
+603 KKNNKPYMKTPCGHI
-618 FHTKCLETWLEIK
+618 FHTRCLETWLEIK

-644 DS
+644 ES

>member
-1 MNNILFYIKQS
+1 MENILFYLKQS
-12 VSILY
+12 ISIF
-17 NNRMHIVPS
+17 NQNRVHIVPS
-26 FIVLILVLNFSF
+26 FIILLLVINFSF

-43 ISKLISSNSI
+43 FSKFKSSNSS
-53 SNINEKEENQSFL
+53 SNIE
-66 RYLSEKISFINVKKK
+66 RKK
-81 ENDEIKPF
+81 ENQNFLRFLNQKVLKDYKRVENEEIKLF

-109 ENITSHSYYGKWE
+109 ENITSHSYYGRWE

-130 NNFIDNTGEIEL
+130 FNFIDNSGEIEL
-142 NFQKKRSENYLLNLN
+142 NFQKKRSENYLLGLN

-174 YIDNYL
+174 YIDNYI
-180 VGNFSFNFKN
+180 VGNFTFNFKN
-190 IPLISYLNKNSFS
+190 IPLMSYLNKNSFS
-203 LYLEKVNLTY
+203 IILENINLTY

-218 MDIGKKQYI
+218 MDIGKKLYI
-227 NNTKI
+227 NKTNI

-240 ENYINKIN
+240 EQYINKIN
-248 HVISSTDYS
+248 HIISSTEYS
-257 LLDFHIKSSTDLD
+257 IIDFNIKSVPDLE
-270 NNNNNIN
+270 NNLSKNNTNKKNENI
-277 KNITNEKEE
+277 
-286 KNKLKNFEISFTSK
+286 LKNFEISFSSK

-314 SILLTLAA
+314 SILLTFAA
-322 FIEIYFSTKFLVV
+322 FIEIYFSTKFLVI

-412 DMAQFRKKLFQ
+412 DISRFRKKLFQ

-453 GGTWIFQIYHSV
+453 GGTWIFQIYYSV

-480 TSLFKI
+480 TSLFKM

-505 YLKVFVCISIV
+505 YLKVFLCISIV
-516 FIEAVIVS
+516 FVEAIIVS
-524 LQKLLGPKFFIPEK
+524 LQKLLGPKFFIPER
-538 YREQVFDYYKSEEEI
+538 YREQTFDYYKSAEDI
-553 PENAK
+553 PDNRK
-558 NNECVICLENLDNL
+558 SSECVICLENLENL
-572 AINNQEED
+572 EINNQED
-580 DDIFKTR
+580 DDEVFKAN
-587 GNYIEKFAMTI
+587 GNYIEKLAVMI

-603 KKNNKPYMKTPCNHV
+603 KKNNKPYMKTPCGHI
-618 FHTKCLETWLEIK
+618 FHTRCLETWLEIK

-644 DS
+644 ES

>member
-12 VSILY
+12 ISIFY
-17 NNRMHIVPS
+17 NNRVHIVPS
-26 FIVLILVLNFSF
+26 FIIILLVLNFSF
-38 YSIIN
+38 YNFLNII
-43 ISKLISSNSI
+43 KSNTSI
-53 SNINEKEENQSFL
+53 SNSDKKKEDNGFL
-66 RYLSEKISFINVKKK
+66 RFLSEKIQLINIKRK
-81 ENDEIKPF
+81 ENEEMKSF
-89 NLLEAINSNVT
+89 NLLEAINSNIT

-130 NNFIDNTGEIEL
+130 NNFIDKSGEIEL
-142 NFQKKRSENYLLNLN
+142 NFQRKRADNYLLNLN

-180 VGNFSFNFKN
+180 VGNFTFNFKN

-203 LYLEKVNLTY
+203 IFLENINLTY

-227 NNTKI
+227 NKTNI

-240 ENYINKIN
+240 EYFINKVS

-257 LLDFHIKSSTDLD
+257 LLDFHIKSI
-270 NNNNNIN
+270 NNLENNLN
-277 KNITNEKEE
+277 KNNTNKKEE
-286 KNKLKNFEISFTSK
+286 KNILKDFEIYFTSK
-300 AYGVQK
+300 AYGIQK

-314 SILLTLAA
+314 SILLTFAA
-322 FIEIYFSTKFLVV
+322 FIEIYFSTKFLVI

-376 YEYGMPSMTYF
+376 YEYGMPSMIYF

-412 DMAQFRKKLFQ
+412 DMAQFRKKLFR
-423 FYLIFY
+423 FYLTFY

-440 LWYTYFIFTFFLF
+440 LWYTYFIMTFFLF
-453 GGTWIFQIYHSV
+453 GGTWIFQIYYSA

-480 TSLFKI
+480 TSLFKM

-505 YLKVFVCISIV
+505 YLKVFICISFV
-516 FIEAVIVS
+516 FIEAIIVS

-538 YREQVFDYYKSEEEI
+538 YREQVFDYYKSAEEI
-553 PENAK
+553 PDNFK

-572 AINNQEED
+572 SINNQDED
-580 DDIFKTR
+580 DEIFKTT
-587 GNYIEKFAMTI
+587 GNYIEKLAMMI

-603 KKNNKPYMKTPCNHV
+603 KKNNKPYMKTPCGHI

-644 DS
+644 ES

>member
-1 MNNILFYIKQS
+1 MSNFLFYIKQS
-12 VSILY
+12 FSIFY
-17 NNRMHIVPS
+17 NNRVHIIPS
-26 FIVLILVLNFSF
+26 FIILFLVLNFSF
-38 YSIIN
+38 YSILNLSIFN
-43 ISKLISSNSI
+43 PSST
-53 SNINEKEENQSFL
+53 SNTKQKKEKPSFL
-66 RYLSEKISFINVKKK
+66 RFLSEKIPIMNVERK
-81 ENDEIKPF
+81 ENEEIKSF
-89 NLLEAINSNVT
+89 NLLEAINSNIT

-130 NNFIDNTGEIEL
+130 NNFIDKFGEIEL
-142 NFQKKRSENYLLNLN
+142 NFQIKRTENFLLNLN

-180 VGNFSFNFKN
+180 IGNFSFNFKN
-190 IPLISYLNKNSFS
+190 IPLISNLNKNIFS
-203 LYLEKVNLTY
+203 IVLDNVNLSY

-218 MDIGKKQYI
+218 MDIGKKQYL
-227 NNTKI
+227 NNTYI

-240 ENYINKIN
+240 ENFINKIN

-257 LLDFHIKSSTDLD
+257 LLDFHIKSVNNLD
-270 NNNNNIN
+270 NNLN
-277 KNITNEKEE
+277 KNNTNKNVE
-286 KNKLKNFEISFTSK
+286 KNRIKNFEITFTSK

-314 SILLTLAA
+314 SILLTFAA
-322 FIEIYFSTKFLVV
+322 FIEIYFSTKFLVI

-376 YEYGMPSMTYF
+376 YEYGMPSMIYF

-412 DMAQFRKKLFQ
+412 DMAQFRKKLFR
-423 FYLIFY
+423 FYLTFY

-453 GGTWIFQIYHSV
+453 GGTWFFQIYYSV

-505 YLKVFVCISIV
+505 YLKVFICISFV
-516 FIEAVIVS
+516 FIEAIIVS
-524 LQKLLGPKFFIPEK
+524 LQKLLGPKFFIPQK
-538 YREQVFDYYKSEEEI
+538 YREQVFDYYKSAEDI
-553 PENAK
+553 PEVNK
-558 NNECVICLENLDNL
+558 TNECVICLENLDNL

-580 DDIFKTR
+580 DEIFKTS
-587 GNYIEKFAMTI
+587 GNYIEKLAIMI

-603 KKNNKPYMKTPCNHV
+603 KKNNKPYMKTPCGHV
-618 FHTKCLETWLEIK
+618 FHTRCLETWLEIK
-631 NECPYCRQKIPPL
+631 NECPYCRQRIPPL
-644 DS
+644 ES

>member
-270 NNNNNIN
+270 NNNNIN
-277 KNITNEKEE
+277 KNVTNEKEE

-587 GNYIEKFAMTI
+587 GNYIEKFAMMI

>member
-1 MNNILFYIKQS
+1 MENILFYLKQS
-12 VSILY
+12 ISIF
-17 NNRMHIVPS
+17 NQNRVHIVPS
-26 FIVLILVLNFSF
+26 FIILLLVINFSF

-43 ISKLISSNSI
+43 FSKFKSSNSS
-53 SNINEKEENQSFL
+53 SNIEQ
-66 RYLSEKISFINVKKK
+66 KK
-81 ENDEIKPF
+81 ENQNFLRFLNQKVLKDYKRVENEEIKLF

-109 ENITSHSYYGKWE
+109 ENITSHSYYGRWE

-130 NNFIDNTGEIEL
+130 FNFIDNSGEIEL
-142 NFQKKRSENYLLNLN
+142 NFQKKRSENYLLGLN

-174 YIDNYL
+174 YIDNYI
-180 VGNFSFNFKN
+180 VGNFTFNFKN
-190 IPLISYLNKNSFS
+190 IPLMSYLNKNSFS
-203 LYLEKVNLTY
+203 IILENINLTY

-218 MDIGKKQYI
+218 MDIGKKLFI
-227 NNTKI
+227 NKTNI

-240 ENYINKIN
+240 EQYINKIN
-248 HVISSTDYS
+248 HIISSTEYS
-257 LLDFHIKSSTDLD
+257 IIDFNIKSVPDLE
-270 NNNNNIN
+270 NNLSKNNTNKKNENI
-277 KNITNEKEE
+277 
-286 KNKLKNFEISFTSK
+286 LKNFEISFSSK

-314 SILLTLAA
+314 SILLTFAA
-322 FIEIYFSTKFLVV
+322 FIEIYFSTKFLVI

-412 DMAQFRKKLFQ
+412 DISRFRKKLFQ

-453 GGTWIFQIYHSV
+453 GGTWIFQIYYSV

-480 TSLFKI
+480 TSLFKM

-505 YLKVFVCISIV
+505 YLKVFLCISIV
-516 FIEAVIVS
+516 FVEAIIVS
-524 LQKLLGPKFFIPEK
+524 LQKLLGPKFFIPER
-538 YREQVFDYYKSEEEI
+538 YREQTFDYYKSAEDI
-553 PENAK
+553 PDNRK
-558 NNECVICLENLDNL
+558 SSECVICLENLENL
-572 AINNQEED
+572 EINNQED
-580 DDIFKTR
+580 DDEVFKAN
-587 GNYIEKFAMTI
+587 GNYIEKLAVMI

-603 KKNNKPYMKTPCNHV
+603 KKNNKPYMKTPCGHI
-618 FHTKCLETWLEIK
+618 FHTRCLETWLEIK

-644 DS
+644 ES

>member
-1 MNNILFYIKQS
+1 MDNILFYLKQS
-12 VSILY
+12 ISIF
-17 NNRMHIVPS
+17 NQNRVHIVPS
-26 FIVLILVLNFSF
+26 FIILLLVLNFSF

-43 ISKLISSNSI
+43 FSKFKSSNS
-53 SNINEKEENQSFL
+53 SNNSNSKIGNNNFL
-66 RYLSEKISFINVKKK
+66 RFLSEKIQINSKKA
-81 ENDEIKPF
+81 ENEEIKLF

-130 NNFIDNTGEIEL
+130 NNFIDKAGEIEL
-142 NFQKKRSENYLLNLN
+142 NFQKKMSQNYLLSLN

-174 YIDNYL
+174 YIDNYI

-190 IPLISYLNKNSFS
+190 IPLISYLGKSSFS
-203 LYLEKVNLTY
+203 IFLENINLTY

-218 MDIGKKQYI
+218 MDIGKKLYI
-227 NNTKI
+227 NKTNI

-240 ENYINKIN
+240 EQYINKIN
-248 HVISSTDYS
+248 HIISSTEYS
-257 LLDFHIKSSTDLD
+257 QLDFHIKSIPDLE
-270 NNNNNIN
+270 NNNADKKNLTN
-277 KNITNEKEE
+277 KE
-286 KNKLKNFEISFTSK
+286 KNNVLKNFEISFTSK

-314 SILLTLAA
+314 SILLTFAA
-322 FIEIYFSTKFLVV
+322 FIEIYFSTKFLVE

-412 DMAQFRKKLFQ
+412 DISQFRKKLFQ

-453 GGTWIFQIYHSV
+453 GGTWIFQIYYSV

-505 YLKVFVCISIV
+505 YLKVFICISIV
-516 FIEAVIVS
+516 FVEAIIVS
-524 LQKLLGPKFFIPEK
+524 LQKLLGPKFFIPER
-538 YREQVFDYYKSEEEI
+538 YREPTFDYYKSAEEI
-553 PENAK
+553 PENK
-558 NNECVICLENLDNL
+558 KSGECVICLENLDNL
-572 AINNQEED
+572 EINNRDED
-580 DDIFKTR
+580 DEVFKTN
-587 GNYIEKFAMTI
+587 GNYIEKLAIMI

-603 KKNNKPYMKTPCNHV
+603 KKHNKPYMQTPCAHI

-644 DS
+644 ES

>member
-12 VSILY
+12 ISIFY
-17 NNRMHIVPS
+17 NNRVHIVPS
-26 FIVLILVLNFSF
+26 FIIILLVLNFSF
-38 YSIIN
+38 YNFLNII
-43 ISKLISSNSI
+43 KSNTSI
-53 SNINEKEENQSFL
+53 SNSDKKKEDNGFL
-66 RYLSEKISFINVKKK
+66 RFLSEKIQLINIKRK
-81 ENDEIKPF
+81 ENEEMKSF
-89 NLLEAINSNVT
+89 NLLEAINSNIT

-130 NNFIDNTGEIEL
+130 NNFID
-142 NFQKKRSENYLLNLN
+142 LNLN

-180 VGNFSFNFKN
+180 VGNFTFNFKN

-203 LYLEKVNLTY
+203 IFLENINLTY

-227 NNTKI
+227 NKTNI

-240 ENYINKIN
+240 EYFINKVS

-257 LLDFHIKSSTDLD
+257 LLDFHIKSI
-270 NNNNNIN
+270 NNLENNLN
-277 KNITNEKEE
+277 KNNTNKKEE
-286 KNKLKNFEISFTSK
+286 KNILKDFEIYFTSK
-300 AYGVQK
+300 AYGIQK

-314 SILLTLAA
+314 SILLTFAA
-322 FIEIYFSTKFLVV
+322 FIEIYFSTKFLVI

-376 YEYGMPSMTYF
+376 YEYGMPSMIYF

-412 DMAQFRKKLFQ
+412 DMAQFRKKLFR
-423 FYLIFY
+423 FYLTFY

-440 LWYTYFIFTFFLF
+440 LWYTYFIMTFFLF
-453 GGTWIFQIYHSV
+453 GGTWIFQIYYSA

-480 TSLFKI
+480 TSLFKM

-505 YLKVFVCISIV
+505 YLKVFICISFV
-516 FIEAVIVS
+516 FIEAIIVS

-538 YREQVFDYYKSEEEI
+538 YREQVFDYYKSAEEI
-553 PENAK
+553 PDNFK

-572 AINNQEED
+572 SINNQDED
-580 DDIFKTR
+580 DEIFKTT
-587 GNYIEKFAMTI
+587 GNYIEKLAMMI

-603 KKNNKPYMKTPCNHV
+603 KKNNKPYMKTPCGHI

-644 DS
+644 ES

>member
-1 MNNILFYIKQS
+1 MSNFLFYIKQS
-12 VSILY
+12 FSIFY
-17 NNRMHIVPS
+17 NNRVHIIPS
-26 FIVLILVLNFSF
+26 FIILFLVLNFSF
-38 YSIIN
+38 YSILNLSIFN
-43 ISKLISSNSI
+43 PSST
-53 SNINEKEENQSFL
+53 SNTKQKKEKPSFL
-66 RYLSEKISFINVKKK
+66 RFLSEKIPIMNVERK
-81 ENDEIKPF
+81 ENEEIKSF
-89 NLLEAINSNVT
+89 NLLEAINSNIT

-130 NNFIDNTGEIEL
+130 NNFIDKFGEIEL
-142 NFQKKRSENYLLNLN
+142 NFQIKRTENFLLNLN

-180 VGNFSFNFKN
+180 IGNFSFNFKN
-190 IPLISYLNKNSFS
+190 IPLISNLNKNFFS
-203 LYLEKVNLTY
+203 IVLDNVNLSY

-218 MDIGKKQYI
+218 MDIGKKQYL
-227 NNTKI
+227 NNTYI

-240 ENYINKIN
+240 ENFINKIN

-257 LLDFHIKSSTDLD
+257 LLDFHIKSINNLD
-270 NNNNNIN
+270 NNLN
-277 KNITNEKEE
+277 KNNTNKNVE
-286 KNKLKNFEISFTSK
+286 KNRIKNFEITFTSK

-314 SILLTLAA
+314 SILLTFAA
-322 FIEIYFSTKFLVV
+322 FIEIYFSTKFLVI

-376 YEYGMPSMTYF
+376 YEYGMPSMIYF

-412 DMAQFRKKLFQ
+412 DMAQFRKKLFR
-423 FYLIFY
+423 FYLTFY

-453 GGTWIFQIYHSV
+453 GGTWFFQIYYSV

-505 YLKVFVCISIV
+505 YLKVFICISFV
-516 FIEAVIVS
+516 FIEAIIVS
-524 LQKLLGPKFFIPEK
+524 LQKLLGPKFFIPQK
-538 YREQVFDYYKSEEEI
+538 YREQVFDYYKSAEDI
-553 PENAK
+553 PEVNK
-558 NNECVICLENLDNL
+558 TNECVICLENLDNL

-580 DDIFKTR
+580 DEIFKTS
-587 GNYIEKFAMTI
+587 GNYIEKLAIMI

-603 KKNNKPYMKTPCNHV
+603 KKNNKPYMKTPCGHV
-618 FHTKCLETWLEIK
+618 FHTRCLETWLEIK
-631 NECPYCRQKIPPL
+631 NECPYCRQRIPPL
-644 DS
+644 ES

>member
-1 MNNILFYIKQS
+1 MSNFLFYIKQS
-12 VSILY
+12 FSIFY
-17 NNRMHIVPS
+17 NNRVHIIPS
-26 FIVLILVLNFSF
+26 FIILFLVLNFSF
-38 YSIIN
+38 YSILNLSIFN
-43 ISKLISSNSI
+43 PSST
-53 SNINEKEENQSFL
+53 SNTKQKKEKPSFL
-66 RYLSEKISFINVKKK
+66 RFLSEKIPIMNVERK
-81 ENDEIKPF
+81 ENEEIKSF
-89 NLLEAINSNVT
+89 NLLEAINSNIT

-130 NNFIDNTGEIEL
+130 NNFIDKFGEIEL
-142 NFQKKRSENYLLNLN
+142 NFQIKRTENFLLNLN

-180 VGNFSFNFKN
+180 IGNFSFNFKN
-190 IPLISYLNKNSFS
+190 IPLISNLNKNIFS
-203 LYLEKVNLTY
+203 IVLEKVNLSY

-218 MDIGKKQYI
+218 MDIGKKQYL
-227 NNTKI
+227 NNTYI

-240 ENYINKIN
+240 ENFINKIN

-257 LLDFHIKSSTDLD
+257 LLDFHIKSVNNLD
-270 NNNNNIN
+270 NNLN
-277 KNITNEKEE
+277 KNNTNKNVE
-286 KNKLKNFEISFTSK
+286 KNRIKNFEITFTSK

-314 SILLTLAA
+314 SILLTFAA
-322 FIEIYFSTKFLVV
+322 FIEIYFSTKFLVI

-376 YEYGMPSMTYF
+376 YEYGMPSMIYF

-412 DMAQFRKKLFQ
+412 DMAQFRKKLFR
-423 FYLIFY
+423 FYLTFY

-453 GGTWIFQIYHSV
+453 GGTWFFQIYYSV

-505 YLKVFVCISIV
+505 YLKVFICISFV
-516 FIEAVIVS
+516 FIEAIIVS
-524 LQKLLGPKFFIPEK
+524 LQKLLGPKFFIPQK
-538 YREQVFDYYKSEEEI
+538 YREQVFDYYKSAEDI
-553 PENAK
+553 PEVNK
-558 NNECVICLENLDNL
+558 TNECVICLENLDNL

-580 DDIFKTR
+580 DEIFKTS
-587 GNYIEKFAMTI
+587 GNYIEKLAIMI

-603 KKNNKPYMKTPCNHV
+603 KKNNKPYMKTPCGHV
-618 FHTKCLETWLEIK
+618 FHTRCLETWLEIK
-631 NECPYCRQKIPPL
+631 NECPYCRQRIPPL
-644 DS
+644 ES